1 MAFELEHDWQGNLAT
16 PRARIGESAKTRLLI
31 LLCVVWVCLGLIGHQ
46 PWKPDE
52 SQSISIV
59 KQMLHGE
66 SLLAPIPVGQ
76 STIDNPPL
84 YYLSAAG
91 MAKLLSPWLAM
102 HDAARL
108 VSGLWM
114 AVTLLMVGM
123 IGRELWGRGIGRQ
136 TTFIFL
142 GSLGLIVT
150 AHMLMPEVAALAGC
164 AMGLYALS
172 LAKRRPFRA
181 SALLGTGIGIGF
193 LSGGLLYASISLFT
207 AMALPLF
214 FNHWR
219 SRSFIIVLGLSLL
232 AALPWVLAWPLLLWH
247 FEPKI
252 FDAWQQQALGQ
263 FSQHNHWYFIKT
275 IGWYAWPSLPMA
287 AWGLWRY
294 RSSLLNKP
302 KFQLLIVNFT
312 VGLLVTGLAAD
323 NREIYA
329 MPLLLPLVA
338 LAGGSVETLKRG
350 AAGLLN
356 WFGLILFGVM
366 SFLIWL
372 GWFAMMTGWPAK
384 LAERMQI
391 LSAIAQ
397 PKFHLLAFLAALLVT
412 LIWFIVV
419 FNAKRS
425 NRAAVTDWAVGITM
439 TWTLL
444 MSLWL
449 PWIDSARSYKKIMT
463 NIQAA
468 VPADFACITSRNLG
482 AAQQAL
488 LHYYTNLRT
497 HPFETTQRLD
507 CDLYLIQD
515 ERGRTKIKP
524 GDEWVMIWHGKR
536 PADRRESFRLY
547 QRVR

>member
-1 MAFELEHDWQGNLAT
+1 VAFELEHDWQGNLAT

-52 SQSISIV
+52 SQSISII

-66 SLLAPIPVGQ
+66 RLLAPIAVGQ
-76 STIDNPPL
+76 SAIDNPPL

-91 MAKLLSPWLAM
+91 MAKALSPWLSM
-102 HDAARL
+102 HDGARI

-114 AVTLLMVGM
+114 AITLLMVGM
-123 IGRELWGRGIGRQ
+123 IGRELWGQGIGRQ

-142 GSLGLIVT
+142 SSLGLIVT
-150 AHMLMPEVAALAGC
+150 AHMLMPEVAALTGC
-164 AMGLYALS
+164 AMGLYALA

-181 SALLGTGIGIGF
+181 SLLLGSGIGIGF
-193 LSGGLLYASISLFT
+193 LAGGLLYMSITLLT
-207 AMALPLF
+207 ALALPML

-219 SRSFIIVLGLSLL
+219 SRSFMIVLGLSLV
-232 AALPWVLAWPLLLWH
+232 AAAPWILTWPLLLWH

-252 FDAWQQQALGQ
+252 FDAWQQQALAQ

-275 IGWYAWPSLPMA
+275 IAWYAWPSLPMA

-294 RSSLLNKP
+294 RAHLLHKP

-312 VGLLVTGLAAD
+312 VGLLVIGLAAD

-329 MPLLLPLVA
+329 LPLLLPLVA

-397 PKFHLLAFLAALLVT
+397 PKFHLLAFFAAVLVT
-412 LIWFIVV
+412 LIWFVVV

-482 AAQQAL
+482 TAQQAL
-488 LHYYTNLRT
+488 LHYYTDLRT
-497 HPFETTQRLD
+497 QPFETTQRLD

-515 ERGRTKIKP
+515 ERGREKIRP
-524 GDEWVMIWHGKR
+524 GEDWIMIWHGKR

-547 QRVR
+547 QRVG